1 MSSFF
6 GFYRHISE
14 HIMKKTFFQKV
25 LVFTFLLLSF
35 SLVIAQRKERL
46 LDTWQPTHFDVNLIF
61 NDSLTEL
68 TSITTEVT
76 ILVRKNDVSVI
87 DLDFGKMPVKTVTV
101 DGTSARFEQHDDKLD
116 VYLAHPANEKQQLKI
131 AVTYSGKPAD
141 GLILKNDRD
150 GLPSAIGDNWPDRV
164 HHWIPCFDHPSA
176 KASVR
181 FTVTAPAKDD
191 VTANGVMESK
201 KDNGKAT
208 RTWIYTEKNPI
219 SPYNMVVAVGQ
230 FADAQLKVKKV
241 RSAIPILYYVTH
253 SDGAVAEKG
262 FSSAP
267 ASVDLFSRLVAPYPY
282 GKLALIVGA
291 TRFGGMENANTIV
304 FAPDLFKDFA
314 SKKPRGVR
322 YNIPSGVEG
331 VVAHEIAHQWFGDS
345 VTEATWADLWL
356 SEGFAT
362 YFAGLFLERYE
373 SKVAF
378 RAYMKDNA
386 QEYFAYEKQTR
397 TPIHDTETEDLF
409 ALLNKNNYEKGSWVL
424 HELRGILGDKSFF
437 AGLKIYYNAH
447 KGGTATSED
456 LREAFEKASGKDLK
470 DFFTRWIYRAGH
482 PVYKI
487 SWTRVNA
494 KTIELKLDQS
504 QPDEAFLMPV
514 TVEITTARGK
524 RRVRV
529 TPTGKT
535 TLMKVQSLKPAKII
549 IDPDEFI
556 LKEVISE

>member
-1 MSSFF
+1 
-6 GFYRHISE
+6 
-14 HIMKKTFFQKV
+14 MKKIV
-25 LVFTFLLLSF
+25 ARNLLLISLVFLFSF
-35 SLVIAQRKERL
+35 SIHAERKERL
-46 LDTWQPTHFDVNLIF
+46 LDTWQPTHFEINLTF
-61 NDSLTEL
+61 GDALTEL
-68 TSITTEVT
+68 TTVTTEVT
-76 ILVRKNDVSVI
+76 ILIRKNDVSLI
-87 DLDFGKMPVKTVTV
+87 DFDFGKMPVKTVTV
-101 DGTSARFEQHDDKLD
+101 DGQTARFEQYENKLD
-116 VYLAHPANEKQQLKI
+116 VRLMQPAKEKQQLKI
-131 AVTYSGKPAD
+131 AITYSGKPAD
-141 GLILKNDRD
+141 GLILKNDQD

-191 VTANGVMESK
+191 VTANGVLEVK
-201 KDNGKAT
+201 KDNSNLT
-208 RTWIYTEKNPI
+208 RTWIYSETAPI

-230 FADAQLKVKKV
+230 FTDAQLKTKFKF
-241 RSAIPILYYVTH
+241 PILYYVTH

-304 FAPDLFKDFA
+304 FAPNLFKDFA
-314 SKKPRGVR
+314 TKKPRGR
-322 YNIPSGVEG
+322 SFNIPSGVEG

-362 YFAGLFLERYE
+362 YFAGLFLQKYE
-373 SKVAF
+373 GEAAF

-386 QEYFAYEKQTR
+386 AEYFAYEKTAR

-424 HELRGILGDKSFF
+424 HELRGMLGDKVFF
-437 AGLKIYYNAH
+437 AALKNYYNEH
-447 KGGTATSED
+447 KGSTATSED
-456 LREAFEKASGKDLK
+456 LRAAFEKASGKNLRE
-470 DFFTRWIYRAGH
+470 FFDRWIYGSGH

-487 SWTRVNA
+487 SWAPVDA
-494 KTIELKLDQS
+494 KTIELTLEQK
-504 QPDEAFLMPV
+504 QPDAAFLLPV
-514 TVEITTARGK
+514 TVEIITARSK
-524 RRVRV
+524 RRVQIM
-529 TPTGKT
+529 PTGKT
-535 TLMKVQSLKPAKII
+535 SSIKLRSAKPTGIT
-549 IDPDEFI
+549 IDPDAFI
-556 LKEVISE
+556 LKEVISN